1 MTMSKMF
8 AAVLVYESA
17 SSRRGHQPLFEETVT
32 LLAADTPEQAAE
44 KARAHAEARETS
56 YRTPEGDTITWSFR
70 HLVDLVEVSDALGD
84 GAEVYT
90 RHFRDY
96 RAYLAVEPLAS

>member
-1 MTMSKMF
+1 MIMSRMF
-8 AAVLVYESA
+8 AAVVVYESA
-17 SSRRGHQPLFEETVT
+17 SSRRGYQPLFEETVT
-32 LLAADTPEQAAE
+32 LLAADTAEQAAE
-44 KARAHAEARETS
+44 KAREHAEARETS
-56 YRTPEGDTITWSFR
+56 YRNEDGDTITWTFR
-70 HLVDLVEVSDALGD
+70 HLVDLVEVADPLGD

>member
-17 SSRRGHQPLFEETVT
+17 STRRGYQPLFEETVT
-32 LLAADTPEQAAE
+32 LLAADTPEHAAE
-44 KARAHAEARETS
+44 KARVHAEAREAT
-56 YRTPEGDTITWSFR
+56 YRTPEGDTITWTFR
-70 HLVDLVEVSDALGD
+70 HLVDLVPVADALGD

-96 RAYLAVEPLAS
+96 HAYLAVEPLAS

>member
-1 MTMSKMF
+1 MSMF
-8 AAVLVYESA
+8 AAVVVYESA
-17 SSRRGHQPLFEETVT
+17 CSRAGYRPLFEETVT
-32 LLAADTPEQAAE
+32 LLEADSAEHAAE

-56 YRTPEGDTITWSFR
+56 YRNADGDTITWSFR
-70 HLVDLVEVSDALGD
+70 QLVDIVAIGEPLGD

-96 RAYLAVEPLAS
+96 RAYLAVEALAS